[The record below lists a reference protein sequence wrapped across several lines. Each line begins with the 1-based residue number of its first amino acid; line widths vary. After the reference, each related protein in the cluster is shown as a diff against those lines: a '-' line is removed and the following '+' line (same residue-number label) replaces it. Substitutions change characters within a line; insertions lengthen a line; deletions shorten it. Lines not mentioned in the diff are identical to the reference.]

1 MFHYVCNVKVN
12 IFNLQLKKH
21 IMKLN
26 EQLSKQTPEWDVIV
40 MEAWS

>member
-26 EQLSKQTPEWDVIV
+26 EQLSKLKQTQNGT
-40 MEAWS
+40 